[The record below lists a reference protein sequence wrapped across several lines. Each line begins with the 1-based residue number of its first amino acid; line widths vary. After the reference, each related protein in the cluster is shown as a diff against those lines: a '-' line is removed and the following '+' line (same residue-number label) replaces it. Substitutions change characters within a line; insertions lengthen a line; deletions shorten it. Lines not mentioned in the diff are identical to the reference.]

1 MRSRYISP
9 SKRAR
14 ALELGRWLG
23 TPPPAARISIDL
35 QNSTSPHCCRPAGCC
50 ADCMMLLRYSSVS
63 RMGLPCPHCP
73 RCPRC
78 PRCQHHP
85 PGGRSAVPQTK
96 KITPSSLPG
105 IQAAWM
111 MDGEGIPSQ
120 YARPLHYRN
129 GPHRNCPLRRSG
141 QKKLCGVTLAQRS
154 HPNNRVWGLSHT
166 NALKPLLHG
175 RFHRGLRNLGRPWGP
190 PHRTLGNSSNHGPTI
205 SLISKS
211 LSFLLSKKE
220 PEGSQRS
227 ELRNT

>member
-129 GPHRNCPLRRSG
+129 GPHKNCPLRRSG
-141 QKKLCGVTLAQRS
+141 QKTVWRHLGPAISPEQPSVGVVTHKRS
-154 HPNNRVWGLSHT
+154 QATSPRQVS
-166 NALKPLLHG
+166 P
-175 RFHRGLRNLGRPWGP
+175 GLRNLGRPWGRLTTRWVI
-190 PHRTLGNSSNHGPTI
+190 HRITVQQSASY
-205 SLISKS
+205 
-211 LSFLLSKKE
+211 
-220 PEGSQRS
+220 
-227 ELRNT
+227 

>member
-1 MRSRYISP
+1 
-9 SKRAR
+9 
-14 ALELGRWLG
+14 LELGRWLG

-73 RCPRC
+73 HCPHCPRC

-105 IQAAWM
+105 IQAAWT

-120 YARPLHYRN
+120 YSVRKAPSLPKRSPQKLPATTVWPKNCVASPWPSDLTRTTECGGCHTQTLSSHFSTAGFT
-129 GPHRNCPLRRSG
+129 GP
-141 QKKLCGVTLAQRS
+141 QKPGSAVGA
-154 HPNNRVWGLSHT
+154 
-166 NALKPLLHG
+166 
-175 RFHRGLRNLGRPWGP
+175 